1 MSDVESFGYA
11 DDFKVIV
18 TNQVVMNKATDNI
31 QAWLNTNMMLPNTK
45 KSHTLN
51 IKGNLEVR

>member
-1 MSDVESFGYA
+1 MESFGYA